1 MQFWAL
7 LTAVMA
13 TVVSAFP
20 LEAAEDTGVTFYE
33 HVNFAGY
40 HYTIPSINR
49 CWPMPQ
55 TISQKVSSV
64 RFSRSGVS
72 CAVFRNR
79 SCLPPV
85 LYAGI
90 RETIRD
96 LHLIGIGDEVGSV
109 FCSGINRDDALN
121 EEWLDGWL

>member
-1 MQFWAL
+1 MHFWAL

-20 LEAAEDTGVTFYE
+20 FEAAEDTGVTLYE
-33 HVNFAGY
+33 HIHYAGH

-49 CWPMPQ
+49 CWPVPE
-55 TISQKVSSV
+55 TLDRKVSSV

-72 CAVFRNR
+72 CGVFRNR
-79 SCLPPV
+79 FCMPPV

-90 RETIRD
+90 RETIPD

-109 FCSGINRDDALN
+109 FCSGINRDDVLN
-121 EEWLDGWL
+121 EQWVDEWL